1 MHVKRKLRF
10 FLKSNRLVPLGA
22 PACAAAALLWAVLAP
37 TASARVLTSDVAAA
51 APSPRTASALSAA
64 LVRLESI
71 AVGDTASRSTAD
83 GVYTIAQANLGR
95 DIFAGACQSCHTP
108 TVHAGPPFRGKWFGR
123 TLGDLFGYLRR
134 EMPQT
139 DPGSLSDEEYSLVI
153 AYLLRINRMPAGDS
167 ALAGDSTSLHR
178 IRLDSLPGPR
188 T

>member
-1 MHVKRKLRF
+1 MHVKRKLQF
-10 FLKSNRLVPLGA
+10 FRRSHRLLLAVAPLL
-22 PACAAAALLWAVLAP
+22 AAVALWAVLAP
-37 TASARVLTSDVAAA
+37 PASARSHVRDVTSAIG
-51 APSPRTASALSAA
+51 R
-64 LVRLESI
+64 
-71 AVGDTASRSTAD
+71 DTASRSTAD
-83 GVYTIAQANLGR
+83 GVYTLAQANLGR

-134 EMPQT
+134 EMPRT

-167 ALAGDSTSLHR
+167 ALAADSTSLHR